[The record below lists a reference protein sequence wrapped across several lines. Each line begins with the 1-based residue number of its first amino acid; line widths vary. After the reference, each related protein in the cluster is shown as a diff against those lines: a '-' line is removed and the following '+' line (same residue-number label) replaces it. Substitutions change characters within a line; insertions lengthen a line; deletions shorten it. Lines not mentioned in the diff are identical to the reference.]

1 MHVLFIDTGQTYFSN
16 LNQTNTTELFYFKNR
31 RYIAIIH
38 PHSYRN
44 WVAPKACLV
53 MITFSW
59 AISVATMLPACFGVG
74 GHFVASPGIGQCSL
88 APTSV
93 VSYAFLGLSTYGPYV
108 VVSLVLM
115 RVVVR
120 TITRRCTGLFSR
132 SSQVCD
138 VAGRKIPLPVVAQPL
153 IIQRRFNVALM
164 LLVSFL
170 FCVACNLPTYITL
183 SFYQSLYLKYP
194 LLTVWL
200 RLSLVSQYAFSSVR
214 SETSSLRRK
223 MIRGFGSFR
232 TNFMERGFCA
242 CKKPSM

>member
-1 MHVLFIDTGQTYFSN
+1 MHFIDTGQTYFSN
-16 LNQTNTTELFYFKNR
+16 LNQTNTTELFYFKHR

-59 AISVATMLPACFGVG
+59 AISVATMLPACFGEG

-93 VSYAFLGLSTYGPYV
+93 VSYAFLSLSTYGPYV

-120 TITRRCTGLFSR
+120 TITRRSPGLFTR

-138 VAGRKIPLPVVAQPL
+138 VAGREIPLPVVTQPL

-183 SFYQSLYLKYP
+183 SFYQSLFLKYP

-214 SETSSLRRK
+214 SKTSSLKEKNYSRFWQFSDHFYGKAILR
-223 MIRGFGSFR
+223 MP
-232 TNFMERGFCA
+232 
-242 CKKPSM
+242 KPSM